1 MIAQLTGILVERD
14 LTQVV
19 LDVNGVGYALS
30 VPLSTM
36 DALPGV
42 GSRVTLLTMMT
53 VREDDIRLYGFATG
67 RERRLF
73 ELLTSAVSGVGAK
86 LALNVLSCMSIDL
99 FVSSVLEGDLKV
111 LSKISGVGKRTAER
125 MVLELRDK
133 VSGLGVEGSAAVGA
147 ASASRRVGTVASEA
161 GGASGGK
168 SASPLSVP
176 AVRDAALALETLGF
190 KREQAEKAVLAVLKT
205 AGESA
210 TAEQLIRLALA
221 ALNS

>member
-1 MIAQLTGILVERD
+1 MIAQLTGTLVERD

-42 GSRVTLLTMMT
+42 GSRVTLLTVMT

-133 VSGLGVEGSAAVGA
+133 VSGLGVEGSAAVGDTVSA
-147 ASASRRVGTVASEA
+147 GRGKASAEA
-161 GGASGGK
+161 GGGASGT
-168 SASPLSVP
+168 SPLSVP
-176 AVRDAALALETLGF
+176 SVRDAALALETLGF

>member
-1 MIAQLTGILVERD
+1 M
-14 LTQVV
+14 
-19 LDVNGVGYALS
+19 
-30 VPLSTM
+30 
-36 DALPGV
+36 
-42 GSRVTLLTMMT
+42 
-53 VREDDIRLYGFATG
+53 
-67 RERRLF
+67 
-73 ELLTSAVSGVGAK
+73 
-86 LALNVLSCMSIDL
+86 
-99 FVSSVLEGDLKV
+99 
-111 LSKISGVGKRTAER
+111 
-125 MVLELRDK
+125 
-133 VSGLGVEGSAAVGA
+133 
-147 ASASRRVGTVASEA
+147 EA

>member
-42 GSRVTLLTMMT
+42 GSRVTLLTVMT

-86 LALNVLSCMSIDL
+86 LA
-99 FVSSVLEGDLKV
+99 GDLKV

-168 SASPLSVP
+168 SASPLAVP

>member
-42 GSRVTLLTMMT
+42 GSRVTLLTVMT

-73 ELLTSAVSGVGAK
+73 ELLTSAV
-86 LALNVLSCMSIDL
+86 
-99 FVSSVLEGDLKV
+99 
-111 LSKISGVGKRTAER
+111 SGVGKRTAER

-168 SASPLSVP
+168 SASPLAVP

>member
-1 MIAQLTGILVERD
+1 MIAQLTGTLVERD

-42 GSRVTLLTMMT
+42 GSRVTLLTVMT

-147 ASASRRVGTVASEA
+147 VSAGRGKVSAET
-161 GGASGGK
+161 GGASG
-168 SASPLSVP
+168 ASPLSAP
-176 AVRDAALALETLGF
+176 SVRDAALALETLGF

-205 AGESA
+205 ARESA

>member
-42 GSRVTLLTMMT
+42 GSRVTLLTVMT

-147 ASASRRVGTVASEA
+147 AAARRVGTVASEA